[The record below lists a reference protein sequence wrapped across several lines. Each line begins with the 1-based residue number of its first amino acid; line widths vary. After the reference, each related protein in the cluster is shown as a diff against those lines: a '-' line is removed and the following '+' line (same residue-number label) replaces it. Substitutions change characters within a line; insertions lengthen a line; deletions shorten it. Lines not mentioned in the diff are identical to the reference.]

1 MFNTF
6 DASGN
11 LYLVVATESI
21 LGTAIVDRVALS
33 VVKEETAPCVFARY
47 SHAAKNE
54 KAGTNET
61 F

>member
-11 LYLVVATESI
+11 LYLAVTTESI
-21 LGTAIVDRVALS
+21 LGTAIVDRVALGA
-33 VVKEETAPCVFARY
+33 VKEETAPCVFAWY

-54 KAGTNET
+54 NAGRNET